1 MTMTSSAISKVDIS
15 ATLEKIRALTGQA
28 KLSAEPPVSGT
39 KSTGFDQI
47 MSVAKASLSEINNTQ
62 LHTESLKKAYLS
74 GDPTVSISQVMMSTM
89 KSKLAFE
96 GLLVVRNKLLDSYKE
111 IMNMPV

>member
-15 ATLEKIRALTGQA
+15 ATLEKIRALTGQGN
-28 KLSAEPPVSGT
+28 VSGESKVFNT
-39 KSTGFDQI
+39 TSTSFDQI
-47 MSVAKASLSEINNTQ
+47 MSVAKSALSDVNNTQ
-62 LHTESLKKAYLS
+62 FETEALKTSYLS

-96 GLLVVRNKLLDSYKE
+96 GLLVVRNKLLESYKE

>member
-1 MTMTSSAISKVDIS
+1 MTSSAISKVDIT
-15 ATLEKIRALTGQA
+15 ATLEKIRALSGQG
-28 KLSAEPPVSGT
+28 KLSSESQVGSA
-39 KSTGFDQI
+39 KSSNFDQI
-47 MSVAKASLSEINNTQ
+47 MSVAKSTLSDINTSQ
-62 LHTESLKKAYLS
+62 IQTESLKKAYLG

>member
-15 ATLEKIRALTGQA
+15 ATLEKIRALTGQG
-28 KLSAEPPVSGT
+28 KVSGQSELTST
-39 KSTGFDQI
+39 KVSSFDQI
-47 MSVAKASLSEINNTQ
+47 MSVAKNALSDINNAQ
-62 LHTESLKKAYLS
+62 FQTEALKKSYLS

-96 GLLVVRNKLLDSYKE
+96 GLLVVRNKLLESYKE